1 MADDKDGREKQARD
15 DDDRQRRRDIAT
27 ELERGDEPEPEID
40 AADLGDVEAELES
53 LEFPATGAE
62 IIAAI
67 GDRDIGPSAERYTVE
82 QLVPRRTRCS
92 STRRIASAFGYGDPR
107 SPRP

>member
-1 MADDKDGREKQARD
+1 MADDKNGREKQARD
-15 DDDRQRRRDIAT
+15 DDDRQRRRDIAA

-40 AADLGDVEAELES
+40 AADLGDVAAELES

-82 QLVPRRTRCS
+82 QLVPETDKVQFDSPDRVRVRIRRPTVA
-92 STRRIASAFGYGDPR
+92 TA
-107 SPRP
+107 